1 MRQLCFFILLSVIL
15 FSAQACSS
23 GQQKATAP
31 ASAVQQEE
39 VIPNRKLSVEIEG
52 MVCEKGCGASI
63 RKALKATGGVSSCSF
78 DFSEERKHNTAVIE
92 FDKDKVTADKLIDII
107 TTINEKQFSVTRSS
121 SDQLEMKV
129 NAKETDISSEP
140 SGESSTIN
148 VSHSSF
154 EMPNFLKLFSRLL
167 SGN

>member
-1 MRQLCFFILLSVIL
+1 MRQLCFFILLSVTL
-15 FSAQACSS
+15 FSGQACSS

-31 ASAVQQEE
+31 ASAVQEE

-63 RKALKATGGVSSCSF
+63 RKALKATGGVSTCSF
-78 DFSEERKHNTAVIE
+78 DFAEERKQNTAVIE

-121 SDQLEMKV
+121 SAQLDMKV
-129 NAKETDISSEP
+129 NAKETDLSAEP
-140 SGESSTIN
+140 SSESSTIH